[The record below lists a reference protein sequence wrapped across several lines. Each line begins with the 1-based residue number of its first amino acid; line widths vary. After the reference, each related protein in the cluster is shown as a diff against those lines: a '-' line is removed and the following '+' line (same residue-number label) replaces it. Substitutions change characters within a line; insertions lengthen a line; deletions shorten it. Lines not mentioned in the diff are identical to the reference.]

1 MVSKTMWT
9 QETWGS
15 ENQNEIIVKDYGPVV
30 NKSLKNAE
38 NVFQIHKCCKAIRK
52 AAIQKTS
59 AKSIC
64 KEI

>member
-1 MVSKTMWT
+1 MR
-9 QETWGS
+9 
-15 ENQNEIIVKDYGPVV
+15 DYEPVV
-30 NKSLKNAE
+30 NKSLENAE

-59 AKSIC
+59 TKSIC